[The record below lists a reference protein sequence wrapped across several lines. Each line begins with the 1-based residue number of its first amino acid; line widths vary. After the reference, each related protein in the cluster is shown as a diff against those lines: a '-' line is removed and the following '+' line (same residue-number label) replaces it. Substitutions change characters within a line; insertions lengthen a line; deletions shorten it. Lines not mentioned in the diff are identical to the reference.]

1 MHIIEP
7 ALPHIIYSAARW
19 NAILSARGYIS
30 LIHRTTITT
39 HLIPECSLLKKKK
52 EKEQKAGREGASEQD
67 QMYEEERMNK
77 RTRQEYE
84 FWGEVE
90 VQRTVSVL

>member
-1 MHIIEP
+1 MP
-7 ALPHIIYSAARW
+7 SV
-19 NAILSARGYIS
+19 
-30 LIHRTTITT
+30 
-39 HLIPECSLLKKKK
+39 KKIKNKK
-52 EKEQKAGREGASEQD
+52 KEQKAGREGASEQD